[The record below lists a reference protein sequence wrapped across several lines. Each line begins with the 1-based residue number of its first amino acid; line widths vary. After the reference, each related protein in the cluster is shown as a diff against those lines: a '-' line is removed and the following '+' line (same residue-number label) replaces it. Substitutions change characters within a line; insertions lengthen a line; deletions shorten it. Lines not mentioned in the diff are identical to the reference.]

1 MKQLLIATI
10 LLTAPFASAGGWF
23 FISIGQPQAHSDP
36 RAHSAAFTVQIYGC
50 SAVAAEVTATAEGLV
65 NGQRKSVPI
74 QLLQLTGQRND
85 IEFSP
90 DRTTVLTS
98 PHFATAVPK
107 VWPENGTWVIRVSA
121 TTSWRQENVLVVL
134 GPDGVNR
141 RATQTLKFVRDSDLE
156 ASLRRLAAE
165 ETTQLASAVQ

>member
-10 LLTAPFASAGGWF
+10 LLTAPYASAGGWF

-36 RAHSAAFTVQIYGC
+36 RAHAAAFTVQVSGC
-50 SAVAAEVTATAEGLV
+50 SAVAADVVATAEGLV
-65 NGQRKSVPI
+65 NGHRKSVPI
-74 QLLQLTGQRND
+74 QLVQLTGRRD
-85 IEFSP
+85 DVEFSP
-90 DRTTVLTS
+90 DRQTVTAW
-98 PHFATAVPK
+98 PHFTAAVPK

-141 RATQTLKFVRDSDLE
+141 RDTQYVYAKDADLE
-156 ASLRRLAAE
+156 AILRRLAAD
-165 ETTQLASAVQ
+165 ETTQLASAVK